1 MSRWSFSDELCDP
14 AAGERLVVN
23 GWTRP
28 GFGMSSGLGW
38 AGLAG
43 GCRWRERSSV
53 FVGLSDYKMQKDGQ
67 GILVGQASG
76 CNLQSTG
83 VYDLVGSKDVRS
95 STVVPLF

>member
-1 MSRWSFSDELCDP
+1 VRPGHGRKIGC
-14 AAGERLVVN
+14 ERLDK
-23 GWTRP
+23 TRVWDV
-28 GFGMSSGLGW
+28 GLGW
-38 AGLAG
+38 AAG
-43 GCRWRERSSV
+43 MEFAGEEGSEVS
-53 FVGLSDYKMQKDGQ
+53 VGLGDYKMQKDGQ

>member
-1 MSRWSFSDELCDP
+1 VRPGHGRKIGCERLDKTRVWDVGLEF
-14 AAGERLVVN
+14 AGEEGSEVSV
-23 GWTRP
+23 
-28 GFGMSSGLGW
+28 GLG
-38 AGLAG
+38 
-43 GCRWRERSSV
+43 
-53 FVGLSDYKMQKDGQ
+53 DYKMQKDGQ

>member
-1 MSRWSFSDELCDP
+1 M
-14 AAGERLVVN
+14 
-23 GWTRP
+23 
-28 GFGMSSGLGW
+28 
-38 AGLAG
+38 
-43 GCRWRERSSV
+43 

-67 GILVGQASG
+67 GIVVGQASG